1 MFTKK
6 AVIPE
11 IKCVSNLIRRYISMV
26 SNERH
31 IDLTGQHMHIL
42 CYIESEQD
50 NGRDVF
56 QRDIEDKL
64 NVRPSTATSILKVL
78 EKNGY
83 LIRESVKSDARLKKL
98 VLTPKADD
106 IKNVTFDMI
115 SEVEKQIVSDITP
128 DELDLF
134 FKVLDKMKNNLMTNS
149 INDKTNNN

>member
-1 MFTKK
+1 
-6 AVIPE
+6 
-11 IKCVSNLIRRYISMV
+11 
-26 SNERH
+26 
-31 IDLTGQHMHIL
+31 MHIL

-83 LIRESVKSDARLKKL
+83 LVRESVKSDARLKKL
-98 VLTPKADD
+98 VLTPKADE
-106 IKNVTFDMI
+106 IKAVTFDMI
-115 SEVEKQIVSDITP
+115 SEVEKQIISDITP

-134 FKVLDKMKNNLMTNS
+134 FKVLDKMKNNLMTNP